1 MIFLLHFTKVPI
13 YIISERK
20 KKKRLAWPVY
30 LEIIPI
36 LLLNVAT
43 SNTMG
48 YTDERRCGRDG
59 TASGQT
65 SAGRDARVG

>member
-13 YIISERK
+13 YIISERGE
-20 KKKRLAWPVY
+20 KKRVAWPVY
-30 LEIIPI
+30 LEIIRI

-48 YTDERRCGRDG
+48 YTDEKRCGQDG
-59 TASGQT
+59 TASEQT
-65 SAGRDARVG
+65 SAGRGA